1 MKTYF
6 KKLGLF
12 FLMSVMAVVAN
23 AQEDVTATWDFEND
37 LPAGIQSSTNYQ
49 GVEADIPST
58 VDGIMM
64 HVDATN
70 GKLYCIGRN
79 NALFNSGT
87 ILQVPVKSNK
97 DLVTVKA
104 YPNYNNLTIGGV
116 AMVENEETHKATSAE
131 AAQGYVEVISTGS
144 SYIYKVEVVHVSAS
158 TDETYDNV
166 SGVLSWAVGNEDA
179 TTASAEIKDAVV
191 SSSVTVGTDLIVSES
206 PAYSA
211 LGLSAG
217 AYVCY
222 VPSTSNPGC
231 VETDM
236 IEYSVKLQKGLTF
249 TPTSVEFDAV
259 KDGTDNAYFSWS
271 YTIDGVE
278 SAIIAYS
285 DPVNQIRR
293 NNNANPD
300 APLTHVEAISTTDSG
315 REFSLRFYIS
325 NVANN
330 KKMNIGNI
338 KINGIVNG
346 TVIPRAFKDFKI
358 DFRTNPYT
366 VLSPD
371 TGLPQDVTVTGA
383 WHDTQHGYGNA
394 VVKIPVDGPVKLT
407 IGGCMFSNQVT
418 ISDGQGNTI
427 DLDTKAAGC
436 DTNTSFDHFVT
447 WVYNS
452 ETPTTLTVDC
462 GSYCPFIYAEACDL
476 LPMVNVTYYDTDG
489 KTVLGSEL
497 VQGGSKLVYKY
508 TESDLTIGEGKAF
521 RGWFNS
527 NQSTALKVLEGT
539 TIQKKTM
546 LYARATTIENPTT
559 TSRYIY
565 DLSKQYF
572 YDEDHEAIDMTGKYH
587 NSHGWVFSNGQ
598 TIKLKVAGKAYV
610 SLGCCLYTSEGVTAT
625 VTKEDGSTVTTF
637 DAKAATDG
645 AEYSFQYDGEATT
658 LTITF
663 SGTTYIHRVAVS
675 NVVEFVEYNEATG
688 YYVIAPNDVS
698 SFLLA
703 LTDANGKGNR
713 KIFLP
718 NGTYDLGETALT
730 AISGNNISIIGESM
744 TGTIIKNAPLIEN
757 EGIGTTATLL
767 NSSTGL
773 YLQDLT
779 LQNALDYYKA
789 SSAGRA
795 VCLQDRGAN
804 TICKNVRML
813 SYQDTY
819 YSNPQGSDKDF
830 YWEDCEIH
838 GTVDYLCGGGNV
850 LYNRCTF
857 VNESRSAT
865 TRSGDAT
872 IAAPYP
878 IGTTETAVKWGY
890 VMLDCN
896 VVNKCATF
904 NWGRS
909 WGGYSTLVYIRT
921 KIDEPSRLAASR
933 FTTGGMNIAAGKFME
948 YGTMD
953 AEGNDVTPTS
963 NVLTFTHSS
972 GNRSYE
978 TIMTADAVAQYTP
991 ENMFPTWLPTSVA
1004 AQKEV
1009 AAVTVNGSN
1018 ISWDAVEGATAYA
1031 IFNND
1036 VFVTITDAISY
1047 AVTEGD
1053 ANKYS
1058 VRAANARGGFGPAAG
1073 YTTGIGS
1080 VVADKSDVVSTSCYN
1095 LQGVRV
1101 NDSYNGVVI
1110 KVATMKDGRKVA
1122 TKIVK

>member
-12 FLMSVMAVVAN
+12 CLMSVMAVVVN

-37 LPAGIQSSTNYQ
+37 LPANIQSSTNYQ

-58 VDGIMM
+58 VDGIVM
-64 HVDATN
+64 HVNAKN
-70 GKLYCIGRN
+70 GKLNCVGRN
-79 NALFNSGT
+79 NAQFNSGT

-131 AAQGYVEVISTGS
+131 ATQGYVEVISTGT
-144 SYIYKVEVVHVSAS
+144 SYIYKVEVVHVSSIQEKSIYKTDFSNWTAYETEAS
-158 TDETYDNV
+158 TTE
-166 SGVLSWAVGNEDA
+166 
-179 TTASAEIKDAVV
+179 TTASWNTKYTGETLTFSIYNTKIGATNFNTGKFPNWEGGMLMAAKSADPYILTSALNSISKVRFIHGASGSNRGWKLEAKGDGDADWVVLSSSFANPATGAEVVVDVNRTNCQLRFTNLNSTQNAYLLELEIFAKVDLSKTPILGTFKLNGKEYVATDIFEDVDDTKATATIHISRNETQISETNPLTDITAENGDLGTVSYAVEGTTTTVTIPVVFNTQTKNYILTVDLLPMLDVNYINTDGSVVGKQQIEQYSKLGSILYGESDVIVPEGKKFRGWFV
-191 SSSVTVGTDLIVSES
+191 SSIGGRKITVDEEIVES
-206 PAYSA
+206 INIYAVATP
-211 LGLSAG
+211 
-217 AYVCY
+217 
-222 VPSTSNPGC
+222 
-231 VETDM
+231 
-236 IEYSVKLQKGLTF
+236 IE
-249 TPTSVEFDAV
+249 
-259 KDGTDNAYFSWS
+259 
-271 YTIDGVE
+271 TIDSKASRYFDLRDKYFYAE
-278 SAIIAYS
+278 
-285 DPVNQIRR
+285 D
-293 NNNANPD
+293 
-300 APLTHVEAISTTDSG
+300 HEA
-315 REFSLRFYIS
+315 F
-325 NVANN
+325 VP
-330 KKMNIGNI
+330 
-338 KINGIVNG
+338 NG
-346 TVIPRAFKDFKI
+346 
-358 DFRTNPYT
+358 
-366 VLSPD
+366 
-371 TGLPQDVTVTGA
+371 GA
-383 WHDTQHGYGNA
+383 WHDTTHGWTFSAGNSVDILVSGNA
-394 VVKIPVDGPVKLT
+394 DILIGTCFYSGEGDITITGNGFTTTIPG
-407 IGGCMFSNQVT
+407 
-418 ISDGQGNTI
+418 
-427 DLDTKAAGC
+427 KA
-436 DTNTSFDHFVT
+436 T
-447 WVYNS
+447 
-452 ETPTTLTVDC
+452 
-462 GSYCPFIYAEACDL
+462 
-476 LPMVNVTYYDTDG
+476 TDG
-489 KTVLGSEL
+489 L
-497 VQGGSKLVYKY
+497 VQKVHYEGS
-508 TESDLTIGEGKAF
+508 
-521 RGWFNS
+521 
-527 NQSTALKVLEGT
+527 
-539 TIQKKTM
+539 
-546 LYARATTIENPTT
+546 
-559 TSRYIY
+559 
-565 DLSKQYF
+565 
-572 YDEDHEAIDMTGKYH
+572 
-587 NSHGWVFSNGQ
+587 
-598 TIKLKVAGKAYV
+598 AG
-610 SLGCCLYTSEGVTAT
+610 
-625 VTKEDGSTVTTF
+625 
-637 DAKAATDG
+637 
-645 AEYSFQYDGEATT
+645 T
-658 LTITF
+658 LTISFAAT
-663 SGTTYIHRVAVS
+663 SYIHSITIINESSVA
-675 NVVEFVEYNEATG
+675 NG
-688 YYVIAPNDVS
+688 YYTVEKDNSSDFLTALNIANTTS
-698 SFLLA
+698 GGS
-703 LTDANGKGNR
+703 GY

-718 NGTYDLGETALT
+718 NGTYDLGEKALT
-730 AISGNNISIIGESM
+730 AITANNISIIGESM
-744 TGTIIKNAPLIEN
+744 TGTIIKNAPLI

-795 VCLQDRGAN
+795 VCLQDRGGN

-865 TRSGDAT
+865 TRSGDVT

-878 IGTTETAVKWGY
+878 IGTTEAAVKWGY

-896 VVNKCATF
+896 VVNKCASF

-933 FTTGGMNIAAGKFME
+933 FTTSGMNVAAGKFME

-953 AEGNDVTPTS
+953 AEGNDVTPAT
-963 NVLTFTHSS
+963 NVLNFTHKS
-972 GNRSYE
+972 GTRSYE
-978 TIMTADAVAQYTP
+978 TIMTSEAAAQYTP
-991 ENMFPTWLPTSVA
+991 ENIFPTWLPKNIA
-1004 AQKEV
+1004 AQKEI

-1036 VFVTITDAISY
+1036 VFVTITDATSY

-1080 VVADKSDVVSTSCYN
+1080 VVADKSDIISTSCYN

-1122 TKIVK
+1122 TKVVK